1 VNAPGTGPDM
11 GPETKPDI
19 RARLDHPDA
28 KVRRIALRDLL
39 TAPPTSETLDHVA
52 SRLNAPPRATIEP
65 AGIEPS
71 AIEEAALS
79 ARVLGHWAHAP
90 ARAALESA
98 IANPKTHALV
108 AHECRIALDRIDL
121 VALGKIAIPSRVP

>member
-1 VNAPGTGPDM
+1 MGPDT
-11 GPETKPDI
+11 GPDI

-39 TAPPTSETLDHVA
+39 AAPPASATLAHVA
-52 SRLNAPPRATIEP
+52 SRLNAPPRATVEPATIEP
-65 AGIEPS
+65 A
-71 AIEEAALS
+71 AIEEAALC

-98 IANPKTHALV
+98 IANLETHVLV

>member
-1 VNAPGTGPDM
+1 M
-11 GPETKPDI
+11 GPDI

-39 TAPPTSETLDHVA
+39 AASPTPATLDHVA
-52 SRLNAPPRATIEP
+52 SRLNAAPRADIEP
-65 AGIEPS
+65 G
-71 AIEEAALS
+71 AIEEAALR
-79 ARVLGHWAHAP
+79 ARVLGHWAHAS

-98 IANPKTHALV
+98 IANAHTHALV

-121 VALGKIAIPSRVP
+121 VAMGKIPHPLPR